1 MAVDYLSAI
10 NRQGS
15 GLNITELV
23 DGLVEAETAPQVDRI
38 QKDIDNRNAAIS
50 GYAIVA
56 NELGKLKTFTESLSG
71 SSAFS
76 VSSSNSAI
84 GVQVDNQA
92 EAKAFDAQ
100 ISVSAL
106 AKAQTLEFSGF
117 SSKTESINLGS
128 IAIDF
133 GSWSG
138 DTFSINSNKA
148 SQSVT
153 VSSANNTLDGLAASL
168 SEISGVNATVT
179 DKGDGTFSLII
190 NSDTGAKNALRMTV
204 TEDASDSGL
213 SAFDTT
219 SNNSNKQVVAA
230 QDASINLNGVSIAR
244 ETNVISDLIDGYKFT
259 LNSVTSAAAN
269 VSSSTDQAVAYS
281 TISEFVNI
289 YNEVTSTIGTLTQ
302 NGVNGEE
309 KGVLARDITVKS
321 IQRNLR
327 SMISAELPG
336 YGSNGRYLSELG
348 VKTMRDGSISL
359 SEEDFNKAFAKEPIL
374 FDVIVNSMATSD
386 NTLVSASHTSSV
398 LIPKAGAYSFV
409 SNGEGTATLGGVSL
423 SESTLADGTKQYIST
438 TGDTKGLK
446 LTVSGSVSSAT
457 VYYGQS
463 LSDKL
468 ISFIEDMVSA
478 TGDLEKSKSRA
489 SSLISDYNENKA
501 NLDAKVESIRER
513 YMQQFSAMEAAVSGF
528 NKTGEFLFL
537 IHRFE
542 EKLYPL
548 FPIH

>member
-168 SEISGVNATVT
+168 SEINGVNATVT

-269 VSSSTDQAVAYS
+269 VSSSNDQAVAYS

-374 FDVIVNSMATSD
+374 FDVIVI
-386 NTLVSASHTSSV
+386 LW
-398 LIPKAGAYSFV
+398 LPQII
-409 SNGEGTATLGGVSL
+409 LW
-423 SESTLADGTKQYIST
+423 
-438 TGDTKGLK
+438 
-446 LTVSGSVSSAT
+446 
-457 VYYGQS
+457 
-463 LSDKL
+463 
-468 ISFIEDMVSA
+468 
-478 TGDLEKSKSRA
+478 
-489 SSLISDYNENKA
+489 
-501 NLDAKVESIRER
+501 
-513 YMQQFSAMEAAVSGF
+513 
-528 NKTGEFLFL
+528 
-537 IHRFE
+537 
-542 EKLYPL
+542 YPRHIQV
-548 FPIH
+548 PC

>member
-528 NKTGEFLFL
+528 NKTGEFLTGF
-537 IHRFE
+537 IE
-542 EKLYPL
+542 SMKPKD
-548 FPIH
+548 

>member
-501 NLDAKVESIRER
+501 NLDAKIESIRER

-528 NKTGEFLFL
+528 NKTGEFLTGF
-537 IHRFE
+537 IE
-542 EKLYPL
+542 SMKPKD
-548 FPIH
+548 